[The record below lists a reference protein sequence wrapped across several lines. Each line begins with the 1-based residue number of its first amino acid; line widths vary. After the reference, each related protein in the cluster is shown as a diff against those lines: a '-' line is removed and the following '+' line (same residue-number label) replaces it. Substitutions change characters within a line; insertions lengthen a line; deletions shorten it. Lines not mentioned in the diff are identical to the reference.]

1 MRGKG
6 AQKISRDKRGRAS
19 KAMWIFSEGEGSIF
33 DVFGNPSQYQFDEME
48 SVHLFG
54 QNSLGHG
61 QSWKYLICLQKI
73 SKL

>member
-33 DVFGNPSQYQFDEME
+33 DVFGNPNADHRYQNAQCNNYE
-48 SVHLFG
+48 V
-54 QNSLGHG
+54 
-61 QSWKYLICLQKI
+61 
-73 SKL
+73 